1 MKRRGSIFTI
11 ILLFVMMLVIAACS
25 NNGEQTDGSDADTDV
40 DNNETTDTED
50 ADSNE
55 SESEGEKVVLKL
67 GIQNDDTPGTQA
79 LIDGFNDSQDKYTV
93 EWDALTNDSAQMH
106 DQLLNSL
113 TSGSSEYDVISMDV
127 VWAGEFAGAGFLEPI
142 DVFMND
148 ASLSKDQFNAGSM
161 DSGNYTGKQY
171 TLPFFPDLGLLYYRT
186 DIVSEED
193 AAKLESGDYTYDDLY
208 DMAEKYVGEDDTKY
222 GFVYQSKQYEGL
234 TVNVTEFTEAY
245 GNIENGLETMYKFTT
260 ADFAPKDLLNFT
272 EGETHTNFEQGNAV
286 FARNWPYQFGRVLA
300 QEDGVELSVD
310 QVGIA
315 PLPNGGAVGG
325 WLLGINKNS
334 ENIEGA
340 WEFIAY
346 AASEEGQKLMST
358 KGGYIPGFNALLE
371 NDEVLQ
377 ANDLLSFPGFQNA
390 LQDTIARPV
399 SPDYNQVSDTI
410 QIEAH
415 KYLSSGDGLSDVS
428 TAIEEAV
435 ATE

>member
-1 MKRRGSIFTI
+1 
-11 ILLFVMMLVIAACS
+11 
-25 NNGEQTDGSDADTDV
+25 
-40 DNNETTDTED
+40 
-50 ADSNE
+50 
-55 SESEGEKVVLKL
+55 
-67 GIQNDDTPGTQA
+67 
-79 LIDGFNDSQDKYTV
+79 
-93 EWDALTNDSAQMH
+93 
-106 DQLLNSL
+106 
-113 TSGSSEYDVISMDV
+113 MDV

-142 DVFMND
+142 DVFMNE
-148 ASLSKDQFNAGSM
+148 AGLSKDQFNAGSM

-193 AAKLESGDYTYDDLY
+193 AAKLENGDYTYDDLY
-208 DMAEKYVGEDDTKY
+208 DMAEKYAGEDDTKY

-245 GNIENGLETMYKFTT
+245 SNIESGLETMYKFTT

-300 QEDGVELSVD
+300 QEDGVELSVE

-334 ENIEGA
+334 ENIDGA

-346 AASEEGQKLMST
+346 AAGEEGQKLMST

-371 NDEVLQ
+371 NDAVLD

-399 SPDYNQVSDTI
+399 SPDYNKVSDTI

-415 KYLSSGDGLSDVS
+415 KYLSSGDELSDVS